1 MDAIQLTGMTFY
13 GYHGVRPEERTLGQR
28 FTVDVRLELDLEPAG
43 RGDDLER
50 TVNYAHVWRAVHE
63 VVEGSPCNLIESLGE
78 RVASTILTR
87 FRPVDSV
94 WVRVEKPAAPIA
106 GASTG
111 TVAVELT
118 RSRSALS
125 EDLAAS

>member
-28 FTVDVRLELDLEPAG
+28 FTVDVRLELDLQPAG

-50 TVNYAHVWRAVHE
+50 TVNYAQVWRAVHE

-87 FRPVDSV
+87 FNPVESV
-94 WVRVEKPAAPIA
+94 WVRVEKPGAPIG
-106 GASTG
+106 GAATG
-111 TVAVELT
+111 TVAVEMT
-118 RSRSALS
+118 RRRSAQS
-125 EDLAAS
+125 EDLAAL